1 MTRRHTM
8 HTLPSLAALC
18 LLCAASS
25 TASAQQKVP
34 TPVELEKMEQTR
46 AVAEAEAGRIVEL
59 TFSRLCPGR
68 CELID
73 VTADVTTPKPIAAVT
88 PGFDSE
94 VSSAAF
100 DVELKGVDVRVMIDS
115 SLPNTFRAQLPQIL
129 KFRLERVTKNTNIV
143 PSFLEFPKPQFE
155 PTPELPPEQPKAE
168 EPTPEPPPEPPP
180 EEEPKEEP
188 RAEAEPEEKP
198 ETPWYE
204 ELWAELL
211 PWIPYALMM
220 AVVVAC
226 AVVLLNKL
234 RELLELQRQ
243 AIARMAPEGDDADA
257 SRMPDVDEL
266 RQELK
271 ASRAVQNEVLRRWVG
286 DDPSSVALL
295 VRMVG
300 ADVLDDL
307 RRDAGLRPAL
317 EEISAEVAAQD
328 EPLGPREA
336 QRIARATRA
345 RLTAARVLTEQAGG
359 AGDWEFTQGLSV
371 ANAQRVLST
380 LAPAEK
386 SYAIGQLPSGVRAAY
401 LEQMD
406 PGERRE
412 LFLNAGA
419 GDTLS
424 REQALDL
431 SARLRRATEEVSHIG
446 SEADGQAAIVTE
458 MLRALPVDEQLDT
471 LRAMRSRR
479 PELAQAVFSTTLL
492 EPALAHAPPEAL
504 ADAMQRTPVDTL
516 TRFLRGAADPVRD
529 HLVGLAPASI
539 RGPLLS
545 ELELEI
551 PVGRADYID
560 ARTEVLD
567 NVLSVLRRDGIDP
580 AAVNARALSSGA
592 SQSA

>member
-1 MTRRHTM
+1 MTRRPFMPTR
-8 HTLPSLAALC
+8 TLIAAFGLLLAAPSVAL
-18 LLCAASS
+18 A
-25 TASAQQKVP
+25 VP
-34 TPVELEKMEQTR
+34 TPAELEKMEQTR

-73 VTADVTTPKPIAAVT
+73 VTADVATPKPVAAVT
-88 PGFDSE
+88 PGFDSA

-115 SLPNTFRAQLPQIL
+115 SLPNTFRSQLPQIL
-129 KFRLERVTKNTNIV
+129 KFRLERVSKNARIT

-155 PTPELPPEQPKAE
+155 PSPELPPEPPKAE
-168 EPTPEPPPEPPP
+168 EPKPEPPPEPPP
-180 EEEPKEEP
+180 EPEEPKPEVEP
-188 RAEAEPEEKP
+188 EPEEKP

-220 AVVVAC
+220 GIIVAC

-234 RELLELQRQ
+234 RELLDLQRQ

-257 SRMPDVDEL
+257 SRMPDADEL

-271 ASRAVQNEVLRRWVG
+271 ASRSVQNEVLRRWVG

-300 ADVLDDL
+300 ADILDDL

-401 LEQMD
+401 LEQMN
-406 PGERRE
+406 PNERRE

-458 MLRALPVDEQLDT
+458 MLRALPVDEQVDT
-471 LRAMRSRR
+471 LRAMRQRR
-479 PELAQAVFSTTLL
+479 PEIAQAVFSTTLL
-492 EPALAHAPPEAL
+492 EPALTHAPPEAL

-516 TRFLRGAADPVRD
+516 TRFLRGASDPVRD
-529 HLVGLAPASI
+529 HLVDLAPASI

-580 AAVNARALSSGA
+580 ATVNARALSGGA
-592 SQSA
+592 QAQQA